1 MRRSGRSP
9 SASTRA
15 GAART
20 SYPSRRKAWECAVDG
35 DNNSTLNLA
44 MRIVT
49 IVSSGYS
56 APRGAGQLDDAT
68 HWRRQQTVSSRR
80 CLLHKR
86 TTRRGYETG
95 TSARARAVT
104 RGHCRHTMNGRF
116 AGQTCSR
123 MPGRVR
129 AYRLRTSMVRR
140 GSTVRVRQRAL
151 QKPRKS
157 RLFLSS
163 ELARTPICGT
173 HGAVYGAFRSRTPAR
188 CRRKRALLASNEQT
202 SVQPQARGV
211 PEDVEMHFPLV
222 RVRRAPLQ
230 PV

>member
-1 MRRSGRSP
+1 MMP
-9 SASTRA
+9 LT
-15 GAART
+15 
-20 SYPSRRKAWECAVDG
+20 
-35 DNNSTLNLA
+35 
-44 MRIVT
+44 
-49 IVSSGYS
+49 
-56 APRGAGQLDDAT
+56 GAGS
-68 HWRRQQTVSSRR
+68 RQSAAGVVCCTNGQ
-80 CLLHKR
+80 HAAG
-86 TTRRGYETG
+86 TRRRNRASARRNG

-222 RVRRAPLQ
+222 RVRRARLQ
-230 PV
+230 PDASDHGVVWYVRQLPTYLDHATLRADATHPAYGRYRTRRRRAEKR

>member
-9 SASTRA
+9 QPRRAPALLEPLTRR
-15 GAART
+15 GERHG
-20 SYPSRRKAWECAVDG
+20 ECAVDG

-140 GSTVRVRQRAL
+140 GSTITREDREPKMLQTGSFFAKAVRVEILGTSSGDIQTL
-151 QKPRKS
+151 PRC
-157 RLFLSS
+157 
-163 ELARTPICGT
+163 LARQPLGVAARRRVLRAGT
-173 HGAVYGAFRSRTPAR
+173 T
-188 CRRKRALLASNEQT
+188 
-202 SVQPQARGV
+202 RGGSLS
-211 PEDVEMHFPLV
+211 D
-222 RVRRAPLQ
+222 
-230 PV
+230 